1 MLEMLLAALALALV
15 AAVIALA
22 REVRLRRALAKL
34 LQRILAHWRTHA
46 TSRDDD
52 RLDR

>member
-1 MLEMLLAALALALV
+1 MPNMLLAALAFALV

-34 LQRILAHWRTHA
+34 LQRILAHWRADA
-46 TSRDDD
+46 TSQDD
-52 RLDR
+52 RRLDP